1 METTKQSI
9 PIAKPFLAKEEFE
22 LVQTALASGWIS
34 QGPLV
39 AQFEEDVCRIVQA
52 KYGIATTSCTTALHL
67 AMLIHDIG
75 QGDDVICPSFSFIA
89 TANGIAHAGASPQ
102 FCDIDPQTMNISP
115 DECRTIIEENYDSD
129 LKNKKTGNKLKAVLI
144 VHQIGIPAD
153 VDAFNQIA
161 DDFGIIVL
169 EDSACSIG
177 SFYKGKPVGSSGNTS
192 AWSFHPRKVITTGE
206 GGMITLEDKDRA
218 ERARRLRAHGASIS
232 AHLRHQS
239 ASTMYEEYDEI
250 AYNYRMT
257 DMQAAIGIKQLE
269 RLDWIVS
276 RRNEIALHYNSTF
289 DQAKG
294 IKRIK
299 PKDYVTT
306 WNYQSYPVI
315 LENASRDERDE
326 VISKLDK
333 VGIATRRG
341 IPPIHKEGA
350 YNKTSGKGLILPYT
364 ERLSETVV
372 FLPIF
377 PSMTEDEVSYVAA
390 EVKSVI
396 S

>member
-1 METTKQSI
+1 METTKHSI
-9 PIAKPFLAKEEFE
+9 PIAKPFLAKEEFQ
-22 LVQTALASGWIS
+22 LVQTALESGWIS

-39 AQFEEDVCRIVQA
+39 AQFEEDICRFTEA

-75 QGDDVICPSFSFIA
+75 AGDDVICPSFSFIA

-102 FCDIDPQTMNISP
+102 FCDIDPETLNISP
-115 DECRTIIEENYDSD
+115 DECRNIIEGNYDSN
-129 LKNKKTGNKLKAVLI
+129 LKNNKTGNKLKAILI

-153 VDAFNQIA
+153 IDAFNQIGKE
-161 DDFGIIVL
+161 FGITIL

-177 SFYKGKPVGSSGNTS
+177 SAYKGKPVGASGNTS

-206 GGMITLEDKDRA
+206 GGMITLNDKDKA

-269 RLDWIVS
+269 RLGWIVN
-276 RRNEIALHYNSTF
+276 RRNEIASHYNSVF
-289 DQAKG
+289 DKSNG
-294 IKRIK
+294 IKRITC
-299 PKDYVTT
+299 KDYVTT
-306 WNYQSYPVI
+306 WNYQSYPI
-315 LENASRDERDE
+315 MLEATRDERDE

-333 VGIATRRG
+333 AGITTRRG

-350 YNKTSGKGLILPYT
+350 YNQTSGKGLVLPYT

-377 PSMTEDEVSYVAA
+377 PSMTEEEVAYVAS
-390 EVKSVI
+390 EVKAVI
-396 S
+396 Y

>member
-1 METTKQSI
+1 METTKHSI
-9 PIAKPFLAKEEFE
+9 PIAKPFLAKEEFQ
-22 LVQTALASGWIS
+22 LVQTALESGWIS

-39 AQFEEDVCRIVQA
+39 AQFEEDICRFTEA

-75 QGDDVICPSFSFIA
+75 AGDDVICPSFSFIA

-102 FCDIDPQTMNISP
+102 FCDIDPETLNISP
-115 DECRTIIEENYDSD
+115 DECRNIIEGNYDSN
-129 LKNKKTGNKLKAVLI
+129 LKNNKTGNKLKAILI

-153 VDAFNQIA
+153 IDAFNQIGKE
-161 DDFGIIVL
+161 FGITIL

-177 SFYKGKPVGSSGNTS
+177 SAYKGKPVGASGNTS

-206 GGMITLEDKDRA
+206 GGMITLNDKDKA

-269 RLDWIVS
+269 RLGWIVN
-276 RRNEIALHYNSTF
+276 RRNEIASHYNSVF
-289 DQAKG
+289 DKSNG
-294 IKRIK
+294 IKRITC
-299 PKDYVTT
+299 KDYVTT
-306 WNYQSYPVI
+306 WNYQSYPI
-315 LENASRDERDE
+315 MLEATRDERDE

-333 VGIATRRG
+333 AGITTRRG

-350 YNKTSGKGLILPYT
+350 YNQTSGKGLVLPYT

-377 PSMTEDEVSYVAA
+377 PSMTEEEVAYVAS
-390 EVKSVI
+390 EVKAVI